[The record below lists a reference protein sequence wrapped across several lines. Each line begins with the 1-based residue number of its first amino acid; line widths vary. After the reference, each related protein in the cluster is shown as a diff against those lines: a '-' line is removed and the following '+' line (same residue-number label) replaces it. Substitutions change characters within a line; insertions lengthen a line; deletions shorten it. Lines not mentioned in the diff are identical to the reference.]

1 MLVTDHRLAAR
12 LERAE
17 GFANVASVEAR
28 AAADPSSG
36 ATWTEVEG
44 TLAMFDGPG
53 SPITQTFG
61 LGMNAPL
68 TERAL
73 EEIEAFFDRRGA
85 ETMHETCPLAD
96 TALLQLLP
104 GRGYRPIEQSSVMF
118 QQLNESRV
126 DTAKSDPALR
136 VRITDVSESLLW
148 ATAASRGWGDTPEA
162 AAFVLEFG
170 KITSRAKGMTCFI
183 AEWNGEPAAAAAL
196 SMHGGVAILAGAST
210 IPEFRGRGL
219 QSALL
224 RARLAY
230 AAERGCDLAMMAAL
244 PGSGSQRN
252 AERRGFRI
260 AYTRTKWGI
269 SRVAGVMPQS

>member
-1 MLVTDHRLAAR
+1 MLVTDHALAAR

-17 GFANVASVEAR
+17 GLANVASVEAR

-36 ATWTEVEG
+36 ATWTEVDG
-44 TLAMFDGPG
+44 TLAMFDGAG

-68 TERAL
+68 TERTL
-73 EEIEAFFDRRGA
+73 EEIESFFERRGA

-96 TALLQLLP
+96 GALLHMLP
-104 GRGYRPIEQSSVMF
+104 SRGYRPIEQSTVLF
-118 QQLNESRV
+118 QSLAGSHV
-126 DTAKSDPALR
+126 DAMTDPSLR
-136 VRITDVSESLLW
+136 VRITGVDESLLW
-148 ATAASRGWGDTPEA
+148 ATTASRGWGDTPEA

-170 KITSRAKGMTCFI
+170 KITSRAKGMTCFV

-210 IPEFRGRGL
+210 IPEFRCRGL

-224 RARLAY
+224 HARLAH
-230 AAERGCDLAMMAAL
+230 AAENGCDLAMMAAL
-244 PGSGSQRN
+244 PGSGS
-252 AERRGFRI
+252 
-260 AYTRTKWGI
+260 
-269 SRVAGVMPQS
+269 